1 MLTVLFMYECLITG
15 YEEVEFFW
23 KARWTGATALF
34 MANRYFSLGWYI
46 YNIIGSLAVLQ
57 PQSRTP
63 PLSLRCN
70 KRTDLYFCLQR
81 SEYHLTLCTGRLTIT
96 VSLQLRPLRPILPGH
111 VRDPVPSMGR

>member
-57 PQSRTP
+57 PQARTA
-63 PLSLRCN
+63 PLSLH
-70 KRTDLYFCLQR
+70 RTKCADLGC
-81 SEYHLTLCTGRLTIT
+81 C
-96 VSLQLRPLRPILPGH
+96 
-111 VRDPVPSMGR
+111 

>member
-1 MLTVLFMYECLITG
+1 MSTVLFIYECIITG

-57 PQSRTP
+57 PQVRTY
-63 PLSLRCN
+63 LSN
-70 KRTDLYFCLQR
+70 ATIV
-81 SEYHLTLCTGRLTIT
+81 LTYTSVHRGLNTI
-96 VSLQLRPLRPILPGH
+96 
-111 VRDPVPSMGR
+111 